1 MPLMDFEVQSK
12 IAKFYK
18 NHKDILKD
26 ATTNSI
32 VENEEHL
39 EIIDNNL
46 HLIEEAWMEM
56 EYIKNNKDYYTNF
69 ANRYE
74 ETKLLQKSG
83 YVIYDLDEYEV
94 NTQDGNGMRNWIYEC
109 ELYDFKE
116 KLLENKKMIK
126 DIITESKVL
135 SGLAIAMLLR

>member
-1 MPLMDFEVQSK
+1 MDFEVQSK

-94 NTQDGNGMRNWIYEC
+94 NTLDGNGMRNWIYEC

>member
-1 MPLMDFEVQSK
+1 MDFEVQSK

>member
-1 MPLMDFEVQSK
+1 MEFEVQSK
-12 IAKFYK
+12 VAKFYK

-39 EIIDNNL
+39 EIIDNNI

-56 EYIKNNKDYYTNF
+56 EYIKNNKDYYKNF
-69 ANRYE
+69 ANRYG
-74 ETKLLQKSG
+74 ETQLLQKSG

-94 NTQDGNGMRNWIYEC
+94 NTLDGNGMRNWIYEC

-126 DIITESKVL
+126 NIITESKVL
-135 SGLAIAMLLR
+135 SASSHCEALK